1 MCKLP
6 TFEQAKTD
14 LFNEI
19 ELTADEVD
27 EVLRKAGYDPDAIGR
42 RMATAAKQA
51 LEKVR
56 KEITP
61 DG

>member
-6 TFEQAKTD
+6 IFEQAKSD

-19 ELTADEVD
+19 ELTLDEVD

-42 RMATAAKQA
+42 QMATAARRA
-51 LEKVR
+51 LERVR
-56 KEITP
+56 QDT
-61 DG
+61 

>member
-1 MCKLP
+1 MCKSP
-6 TFEQAKTD
+6 TFEQAKSD
-14 LFNEI
+14 LFSEI
-19 ELTADEVD
+19 ELTSDEVD
-27 EVLRKAGYDPDAIGR
+27 KVLRAAGYDPDAIGR
-42 RMATAAKQA
+42 RMAAAAKQA